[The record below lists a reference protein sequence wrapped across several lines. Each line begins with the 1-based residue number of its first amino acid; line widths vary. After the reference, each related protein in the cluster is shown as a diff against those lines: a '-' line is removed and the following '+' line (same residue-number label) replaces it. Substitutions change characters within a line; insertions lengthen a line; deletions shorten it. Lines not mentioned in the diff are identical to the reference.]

1 MSKKVTVTV
10 NNAEIQ
16 DYFEDLT
23 VKPTKKVIAT
33 PTLKCEDNSIDDI
46 ILFKGER
53 HLWKIPHRNRQGRTF
68 PYIMSVQVSI
78 VEETFTLKIV
88 LVKDVSTIPFCEN
101 YLQVFRLSK

>member
-10 NNAEIQ
+10 NNAEIL

-23 VKPTKKVIAT
+23 VKPTETVSDI
-33 PTLKCEDNSIDDI
+33 PTLFEYYSIGDI
-46 ILFKGER
+46 VLYKGER

-101 YLQVFRLSK
+101 YLQVFMLSK